1 MITMAPAS
9 PTADLRDRLAIPG
22 SRLDDLNAFLLDPD
36 ARIVNDLLAVVA
48 RHGTPDEINRK
59 AREAGALPALLDRVR
74 ETRPDYLRDLEWLEE
89 QRERGVFV
97 SVADFRRG
105 VLGDRADTMT
115 FRDDMAVTLEVSS
128 LQYFPWVIAA
138 ARRAMADRSLM
149 PGRWIRVRKMREQE
163 ADGDLAAVAAA
174 MKIIGAS
181 VVETLDT
188 KGTDGSNVHLDG
200 PATITG
206 YFGGVGQPNDHPLLW
221 VDEYLRYY
229 TTYGVRQVLNL
240 NPGTVL
246 AGYLL
251 HRLGVDIEFKI
262 SVFMGN
268 DNPFAGL
275 WTLLG
280 AKLFAREDG
289 TTPLVGFNWSNS
301 VDNETL
307 EIAAQIRRAL
317 GFEDTVRFEHHITET
332 QKSIVRQ
339 PYDRREELIELADHV
354 PNISAKH
361 EGGDPAVDAAHPHP
375 SDILDYFRDKTE
387 VIASGDWDA
396 LADDFTDKIDA
407 TNHTARALTEHGLSF
422 VARPAPAPL
431 STRRG
436 SAPWVPGFA
445 AGPAG
450 LRPERRAQQVRH
462 ARHPG
467 HDPLVGHAGEVDPRV
482 VRLLDRRVERGARDV
497 RDPGLGQQLV
507 PHEGRRVEPV
517 RERQPGEQPA
527 VGTGPGDAG
536 GERLLDDAEHEVAL
550 APVGGT
556 DPPDVLVEVVTIQVG
571 GGGGHVQG
579 AALGVRRELEEP
591 EPGDDLAA
599 RDRPPEPHPGRQR
612 LREAP
617 EVDDPPL
624 GVEALERR

>member
-1 MITMAPAS
+1 MTTTAPTS
-9 PTADLRDRLAIPG
+9 PTMDLRDRLAIPG

-48 RHGTPDEINRK
+48 RYGTPDEINRK
-59 AREAGALPALLDRVR
+59 AEEAGSLPALLDRVR
-74 ETRPDYLRDLEWLEE
+74 ETRPDYLGDLEWLEE

-138 ARRAMADRSLM
+138 ARRAMADQTLM
-149 PGRWIRVRKMREQE
+149 PGRWIRVRKMKEQE

-280 AKLFAREDG
+280 ARLFAREDG

-317 GFEDTVRFEHHITET
+317 GFEQTVRFEHHITET

-361 EGGDPAVDAAHPHP
+361 EGGDPAVEATHAHP

-396 LADDFTDKIDA
+396 LADDFTDKVAA

-422 VARPAPAPL
+422 VA
-431 STRRG
+431 
-436 SAPWVPGFA
+436 
-445 AGPAG
+445 
-450 LRPERRAQQVRH
+450 AQHLHR
-462 ARHPG
+462 
-467 HDPLVGHAGEVDPRV
+467 
-482 VRLLDRRVERGARDV
+482 
-497 RDPGLGQQLV
+497 
-507 PHEGRRVEPV
+507 
-517 RERQPGEQPA
+517 
-527 VGTGPGDAG
+527 
-536 GERLLDDAEHEVAL
+536 
-550 APVGGT
+550 
-556 DPPDVLVEVVTIQVG
+556 
-571 GGGGHVQG
+571 
-579 AALGVRRELEEP
+579 
-591 EPGDDLAA
+591 
-599 RDRPPEPHPGRQR
+599 
-612 LREAP
+612 
-617 EVDDPPL
+617 
-624 GVEALERR
+624 